1 MFVDPWYISNHCFL
15 SFALATMSNEHQ
27 SSVNCTLFS
36 NLLAYTHCTFSN
48 TKEFKMNITL
58 RKANAL
64 QTAIQEHIKSI
75 DIKTSV
81 SMNEFQL
88 PFDEISH
95 ARETLIAND
104 KRRADLTA
112 TLYVIRAQ
120 VGDANSASGVSA
132 QLAQAAYIDKRVAQL
147 KTLVDSKASDSL
159 DVVVG
164 KLDKIRNDKGESR
177 RSIYASDTVDTGVL
191 DAAQIDQFKTDMQM
205 LKKQKQT
212 INDKVLE
219 LNIRT
224 EITLSD
230 SDVALLKQEQLI

>member
-1 MFVDPWYISNHCFL
+1 
-15 SFALATMSNEHQ
+15 
-27 SSVNCTLFS
+27 
-36 NLLAYTHCTFSN
+36 
-48 TKEFKMNITL
+48 MNITL

-95 ARETLIAND
+95 ARETLLAND

-120 VGDANSASGVSA
+120 VGDANSASGVGA

-177 RSIYASDTVDTGVL
+177 RSIYAGDTVDTGVL

-205 LKKQKQT
+205 LKKQKQA